1 MKKKHPS
8 RLKTLIIAAIL
19 LLGSQACTLSL
30 FNLDLPSLKQDSPS
44 TQEADIIYPTET
56 PVPAAETKFTV
67 HIPAPLN
74 EGDVL
79 AISVLDEVTGLP
91 FNAAN
96 YPLQAIDAQTYTA
109 SLPLPLNAVVKY
121 RYIILGSHRAQ
132 ETASDNLPIRYRL
145 YKVDGIGAVED
156 AVAAWTGQEYT
167 GATGHIQGL
176 VIDSLSGQPVP
187 NLLINAGGVQTLTDS
202 AGQFYLKGLQPGL
215 QRLTAYALDGSYQPF
230 QQGAQVEAGLIT
242 PVQFFAAPAKTVSI
256 TFLVSLPKNTVEG
269 APVRLAGNLL
279 QLGNTFGDLNGGLNT
294 ISSRMP
300 VMNLLADGRYSL
312 TLQLPVGTDLRYKY
326 TLGDG
331 FWNAEHKKNG
341 EHRIRRFVVPEN
353 DTVIEDTV
361 ESWQAGPSSPIAFDV
376 TVPSNTPAGDVVY
389 IQFSPYAWT
398 EPIPMWAMGNNRWT
412 YKLYGP
418 FDILNNFSY
427 RYCRN
432 AQCGSADDA
441 ATRGNASVG
450 RQITTSLAP
459 QDIRDTVK
467 TWVWLEKNDYTLVSA
482 PIQPRGEEF
491 VAGIEFQNNYA
502 PSWINFISQAIQ
514 NVQGLHAN
522 WLVITPTWTFSRN
535 QPLVFNPKP
544 AKDPLWSD
552 TRLMIEES
560 RALNL
565 NTALFPMPNFP
576 ASADD
581 WWLNAPRDFGWWN
594 EWFED
599 YRQFALHYADMATR
613 YDAQVLILGGEWLAP
628 AMQNGILANGQPSGV
643 PADAELRWN
652 AIITDLRAHFS
663 GEIWWAVPYSGGDLA
678 TNAPTFINNLD
689 GVYLLWN
696 APFTSSDL
704 INQENILAETSPL
717 LDEEIFAYQT
727 QTEKKIILGFAIP
740 SAVGAEKS
748 CISDGIGGCLA
759 WTALNRPNEDIPSVR
774 LDLQTQTNVYEA
786 LLTAINT
793 RPWIDG
799 IISRGYYPPA
809 MLQDKSASVHG
820 KPAADLL
827 WYWYPRLLGR
837 AQ

>member
-1 MKKKHPS
+1 MQKKTIF
-8 RLKTLIIAAIL
+8 RTKTLL
-19 LLGSQACTLSL
+19 LLAFLLLNSLACTFSL
-30 FNLDLPSLKQDSPS
+30 VDINLPSFGKDTSP
-44 TQEADIIYPTET
+44 TQEADISYPTET
-56 PVPAAETKFTV
+56 PVPSAETKFTV
-67 HIPAPLN
+67 HIPAPLG

-79 AISVLDEVTGLP
+79 AISILDEVTGLP

-109 SLPLPLNAVVKY
+109 SLPLPLDAVVKY

-132 ETASDNLPIRYRL
+132 ETASDNLPVRYRL

-156 AVAAWTGQEYT
+156 AVTAWTGQNYA

-187 NLLINAGGVQTLTDS
+187 NLLISAGGVQTLTDS
-202 AGQFYLKGLQPGL
+202 AGQFYLEGLQPGL
-215 QRLTAYALDGSYQPF
+215 QRLTAYAMDGSYQPF

-242 PVQFFAAPAKTVSI
+242 PVQFFVAPAKMVSVTFTVS
-256 TFLVSLPKNTVEG
+256 VPKNTVDG
-269 APVRLAGNLL
+269 APVHIAGNLL
-279 QLGNTFGDLNGGLNT
+279 QLGNTFGDLSGGLNT

-300 VMNLLADGRYSL
+300 TMNLMADGRYSV

-331 FWNAEHKKNG
+331 FWNAEHKKSG
-341 EHRIRRFVVPEN
+341 EHRIRRLVVPET
-353 DTVIEDTV
+353 DLIVEDTV
-361 ESWQAGPSSPIAFDV
+361 ETWQAGPSSAIAFDV
-376 TVPSNTPAGDVVY
+376 TVPANTPAGDVVY

-398 EPIPMWAMGNNRWT
+398 EPIPMWAMGNNRWA

-418 FDILNNFSY
+418 FDVLNNFSY

-467 TWVWLEKNDYTLVSA
+467 SWVWLEENDYTLVSA
-482 PIQPRGEEF
+482 PIQARGEDF
-491 VAGIEFQNNYA
+491 VTGIEFQSNYT
-502 PSWINFISQAIQ
+502 PSWMSFTSQAIQ

-522 WLVITPTWTFSRN
+522 WLVITPTWTFSRT
-535 QPLVFNPKP
+535 QPLVFNAQP
-544 AKDPLWSD
+544 AKDPLWND

-560 RALNL
+560 RALSL
-565 NTALFPMPNFP
+565 NTAIFPAPNFP
-576 ASADD
+576 TSADD

-594 EWFED
+594 EWFEH

-613 YDAQVLILGGEWLAP
+613 YDAQVLILGGDWLAP
-628 AMQNGILANGQPSGV
+628 AMQNGLLADGQPSGV

-652 AIITDLRAHFS
+652 AIITDIRAHFN
-663 GEIWWAVPYSGGDLA
+663 GEIWWAVPYTGGDLA
-678 TNAPTFINNLD
+678 ANAPAFIDNVD

-696 APFTSSDL
+696 APFSSTNSADK
-704 INQENILAETSPL
+704 EAMLAETSRL
-717 LDEEIFAYQT
+717 LDEEVFAYQT
-727 QTEKKIILGFAIP
+727 QTEKKIVLGFAVP
-740 SAVGAEKS
+740 SAVGAETS
-748 CISDGIGGCLA
+748 CISDGIGGCLD
-759 WTALNRPNEDIPSVR
+759 WRALNRPNEDIPSVR
-774 LDLQTQTNVYEA
+774 LSLQTQTDIYET
-786 LLTAINT
+786 LLTIINT

-799 IISRGYYPPA
+799 VVSRGYYPPA
-809 MLQDKSASVHG
+809 ILQDKSASVHG